1 MTLAVFLLAL
11 GATASLTRLVT
22 DDQLTLPLRVWLI
35 GKLGPEHPVAYA
47 VGCPFCFSLWAA
59 GVVYTLAWFYGGTAA
74 FQIAAGALTARW
86 IVGHVASFLDAK
98 EG

>member
-22 DDQLTLPLRVWLI
+22 DDQLTLPFRVWLI

-47 VGCPFCFSLWAA
+47 VGCPFCLSMWIAPGVCAA
-59 GVVYTLAWFYGGTAA
+59 GWFYGGTAA
-74 FQIAAGALTARW
+74 FQIAAAGLTIRW